1 MENGGGGNFG
11 PGDNFMGGSVMF
23 QWIYFGVVFV
33 LGLGMALVCMAD
45 FLNGRRPLKA
55 EIFGAAGITFGLLAA
70 WLSMM
75 VLSGVIK

>member
-1 MENGGGGNFG
+1 
-11 PGDNFMGGSVMF
+11 MF
-23 QWIYFGVVFV
+23 KLIYFGVVFV
-33 LGLGMALVCMAD
+33 LGLGIALVCIAG

-55 EIFGAAGITFGLLAA
+55 EILGAAGITFGLLSA

>member
-23 QWIYFGVVFV
+23 QWIYFGAVFV

-45 FLNGRRPLKA
+45 FLNGRVR
-55 EIFGAAGITFGLLAA
+55 
-70 WLSMM
+70 
-75 VLSGVIK
+75 